1 MRYIISDAA
10 KNIEVEPHVL
20 RYWEEELAV
29 EIPRNEMGHR
39 YYRDKDIKLMQGVKL
54 LKERGFQLK
63 TIRVLLPEIG
73 QVISMDERK
82 LLELRD
88 RLELAISQE
97 ELRQQREAE
106 LEKRC
111 GTALGEKA
119 FSGENIPEA
128 EAAKETTVNGWMKE
142 GPVAVKVME
151 ESIHKVVSLPKRR
164 ELAKAQ
170 VQSGIEATQDAT
182 QTVMNAPEEAV
193 EAGGLHVVPQLSREE
208 QKPELCP
215 EEKIIR
221 FRALMGEIVKEAVKE
236 NNMALTETIS
246 KEMEYQ
252 LRRKELLEEERYK
265 RLDRTIREY
274 QQGQKQVAVTRE
286 AEKKRESK
294 FFKKHKVR
302 I

>member
-39 YYRDKDIKLMQGVKL
+39 YYRDEDIKLMQGVKL

-73 QVISMDERK
+73 QVISMDERR

-111 GTALGEKA
+111 GTESGEKA

-142 GPVAVKVME
+142 EPVAVKVME

-170 VQSGIEATQDAT
+170 VQSRIEATQDAT
-182 QTVMNAPEEAV
+182 QTVMNVPEEAV
-193 EAGGLHVVPQLSREE
+193 EAGGLHVVPQLSKEE

-274 QQGQKQVAVTRE
+274 QQGQKQVAVTKE
-286 AEKKRESK
+286 TGKKRESK